1 MFIHSLA
8 LFSLCLHAVVDAAP
22 TTGGILSDTLALV
35 SSSTE
40 LSQLKFTGC
49 SLKGISPPLNETS
62 VRLSGPETNGTLAFV
77 ALGHG
82 TQNYTCADNSS
93 SSVPTAT
100 GALAT
105 MFDASC
111 VAGDVDLLADLAV
124 AVSKLPHGA
133 TVLAGLSLKQLTASS
148 EDGLVLAE
156 HFFSDPT
163 TPNFDFRPFDHRQW
177 VQMKKLESVDAP
189 STAMPGSVQ
198 WLKLGYKDGVGI
210 HQVYRTL
217 TAGGNAPATC
227 EGQQPAIQVR
237 YAAAYYFYS

>member
-1 MFIHSLA
+1 MFIQSLA
-8 LFSLCLHAVVDAAP
+8 LFSLYLHAVVDAAP

-40 LSQLKFTGC
+40 LSQLKVTGC
-49 SLKGISPPLNETS
+49 SLKDISPPLNETS
-62 VRLSGPETNGTLAFV
+62 VSLSGPETNGTLAYV
-77 ALGHG
+77 ALGRG

-100 GALAT
+100 GAVAT

-111 VAGDVDLLADLAV
+111 LAGDVDLLADLTMAI
-124 AVSKLPHGA
+124 AKLPHDA

-148 EDGLVLAE
+148 ESLVLAE
-156 HFFSDPT
+156 HFFSDST
-163 TPNFDFRPFDHRQW
+163 TPKFDFRPFDHSQW
-177 VQMKKLESVDAP
+177 VQTKKLESVDAP
-189 STAMPGSVQ
+189 STAMPGSVK

-227 EGQQPAIQVR
+227 EGQQPDIEVQ